1 MDYTKK
7 QDGKT
12 NFHQKV
18 NNAFLKKSPS
28 FLRAFEE
35 RGQKVEMV
43 ENSKGT
49 ICKNS
54 KPKLCGSFGVKTG
67 DYAYEKTSSYSEHS
81 NTNTCT
87 KIKTERGITLVALII
102 TVVIMLILATVT
114 ISEAFGEN
122 GLIEQAK
129 KARDMTTNS
138 IARDQASL
146 DRLMQEYSNI
156 MAEDSDISGPSE
168 GGGGTGGNSTAGENT
183 IPGGDTG
190 DEEPSIPE
198 TDSYVGYYADVDGDR
213 APDGIIYADLAVGGS
228 GTGLGKAYTIPNEGG
243 FKTFKKY
250 EVTGTYSGNF
260 GSGNIIAAMDGSE
273 GDERFYVMAL
283 SDVVGGTQ
291 QFWSTTTTGSGSIVT
306 SEDFGTGK
314 ANTAAMMAMARGSIG
329 LWGQITSQVASGWY
343 VPSELEWVA
352 FAGEIVKNAYSS
364 YGLSNRYWSSS
375 QNTTNDA
382 WCAYF
387 YIGSVNNYIV
397 SYDCYV
403 RLGTTF

>member
-283 SDVVGGTQ
+283 TNGVAGTASFWGSTGTSVVTK
-291 QFWSTTTTGSGSIVT
+291 TG
-306 SEDFGTGK
+306 FGTGK
-314 ANTAAMMAMARGSIG
+314 ANTTAMISKAGSSNY
-329 LWGQITSQVASGWY
+329 LWNLITSQVAKGWY
-343 VPSELEWVA
+343 VPSEHEWAA
-352 FAGEIVKNAYSS
+352 FADVFNITSS
-364 YGLSNRYWSSS
+364 NFSNTYGLADYYWTSS
-375 QNTTNDA
+375 QDNTNYA
-382 WCAYF
+382 WLIDFNRDGLY
-387 YIGSVNNYIV
+387 SDLVNNY
-397 SYDCYV
+397 YCV